1 MKQIYTYKY
10 RIYPTEEQKVIFAK
24 HFGCCRFVYNY
35 FLNREKEFYLNN
47 KEDIES
53 KRIKG
58 HNTAFD
64 NLKVLTQ
71 LKKQEE
77 FSWLNDVG
85 AHSLGLALK
94 NLEIAYSN
102 FFKKRARFP
111 KFKKKTHYQSY
122 NIDNLTLYIKNEKL
136 HIPKIKDGIKIVVHR
151 PLEGKILNGTISK
164 TADERYFISI
174 TVEKEIVQLPE
185 KTKKIGIDL
194 GIKDFAV
201 ISDGSKIAN
210 PHFKKQEVNKL
221 KKLQRASSRKSK
233 DSHRREKCRI
243 KIARLNASITNKKND
258 LLHKLSSKL
267 INENQVICLEDLN
280 VKGMVKN
287 HRLAESIS
295 ECSWYEFVRQ
305 LDYKA
310 KWYGRT
316 VVKID
321 RFFPSSKTCSNCG
334 FIKESLNLSERT
346 WTCPKCG
353 ITHDRDMNAS
363 KNILKQGLNSLSFG
377 TNEYSR
383 GDEVN
388 LKSTESGIKY
398 RLRSDE
404 KEEKRLSPVSLKP

>member
-1 MKQIYTYKY
+1 MIQNYTYKY
-10 RIYPTEEQKVIFAK
+10 RIYPTEHQKEIFAK

-64 NLKVLTQ
+64 NQKILTQ
-71 LKKQEE
+71 LKKNKDFE
-77 FSWLNDVG
+77 WLKEVG
-85 AHSLGLALK
+85 SHSLGLALK
-94 NLEIAYSN
+94 NLESAYSN
-102 FFKKRARFP
+102 FFRKRAKFP
-111 KFKKKTHYQSY
+111 KFKKKSYHQSY
-122 NIDNLTLYIKNEKL
+122 NIDNLTLYIKNGKIY
-136 HIPKIKDGIKIVVHR
+136 IPKIKDGVKIIEHR

-164 TADERYFISI
+164 TAGEKYFISI
-174 TVEKEIVQLPE
+174 TVEKEIEELPVITNE
-185 KTKKIGIDL
+185 IGLDL

-201 ISDGSKIAN
+201 MSNGDKVTN
-210 PHFKKQEVNKL
+210 PHFKKKEVKKL
-221 KKLQRASSRKSK
+221 KKFQRALSRKKK
-233 DSHRREKCRI
+233 DSRRREKCRI
-243 KIARLNASITNKKND
+243 KLARLNASIKNKKND
-258 LLHKLSSKL
+258 FLHKLSSKL

-295 ECSWYEFVRQ
+295 ECSWFEFVRQ
-305 LDYKA
+305 LNYKA

-334 FIKESLNLSERT
+334 FIKESLNLSERK
-346 WTCPKCG
+346 WACPKCN
-353 ITHDRDMNAS
+353 TELDRDLNAA

-388 LKSTESGIKY
+388 LKSTKSGRKY

-404 KEEKRLSPVSLKP
+404 KEEKMLIPIL

>member
-77 FSWLNDVG
+77 FSWLKEVG
-85 AHSLGLALK
+85 SHSLGIALK
-94 NLEIAYSN
+94 NLEFAYSN
-102 FFKKRARFP
+102 FFKKKAKFP

-295 ECSWYEFVRQ
+295 ECSWCEFVRQ

-346 WTCPKCG
+346 WTCPKCET
-353 ITHDRDMNAS
+353 THDRDMNAS

>member
-1 MKQIYTYKY
+1 MIQNYTYKY
-10 RIYPTEEQKVIFAK
+10 RIYPTEEQKVIFSK

-64 NLKVLTQ
+64 NQKVLTQ
-71 LKKQEE
+71 LKKEKNYE
-77 FSWLNDVG
+77 WLKEVG
-85 AHSLGLALK
+85 SHSLGIALK
-94 NLEIAYSN
+94 NLEVAYNN
-102 FFKKRARFP
+102 FFKKKAGFP
-111 KFKKKTHYQSY
+111 KFKKKSHNESY
-122 NIDNLTLYIKNEKL
+122 HVDNITLYIKGDRVF
-136 HIPKIKDGIKIVVHR
+136 IPRIKGGVKIIEHR

-164 TADERYFISI
+164 TADEKYFISI
-174 TVEKEIVQLPE
+174 TVEKEIEVLPVE
-185 KTKKIGIDL
+185 TNKIGLDL

-201 ISDGSKIAN
+201 ISDGSKISN
-210 PHFKKQEVNKL
+210 PHFKKKEVKKL
-221 KKLQRASSRKSK
+221 KKLQRALSRKKKGSL
-233 DSHRREKCRI
+233 RREKCRI
-243 KIARLNASITNKKND
+243 KLARLNASINNKKND
-258 LLHKLSSKL
+258 FLHKLSSKL

-295 ECSWYEFVRQ
+295 ECSWFEFSRKLEQ
-305 LDYKA
+305 KA

-334 FIKESLNLSERT
+334 FIKESLNLSERK

-353 ITHDRDMNAS
+353 INHDRDLNAA

-383 GDEVN
+383 GDEVK
-388 LKSTESGIKY
+388 LKSPVVKMY

-404 KEEKRLSPVSLKP
+404 KFTL

>member
-1 MKQIYTYKY
+1 MKQNYTYKY
-10 RIYPTEEQKVIFAK
+10 RIYPTEEQKVIFSK

-64 NLKVLTQ
+64 NQKVLTQ
-71 LKKQEE
+71 MKKQEE
-77 FSWLNDVG
+77 FSWLKEVG
-85 AHSLGLALK
+85 SHSLGITLK
-94 NLEIAYSN
+94 NLEIAYNN
-102 FFKKRARFP
+102 FFKKRAKFP
-111 KFKKKTHYQSY
+111 KFKKKSHYQSY
-122 NIDNLTLYIKNEKL
+122 NIDNLTLYIEEGRVY
-136 HIPKIKDGIKIVVHR
+136 IPKIKDGVKIIEHR

-164 TADERYFISI
+164 TADEKYFISI
-174 TVEKEIVQLPE
+174 TVEKEIEELPVE
-185 KTKKIGIDL
+185 TNKIGLDL

-201 ISDGSKIAN
+201 ISNGTKISN
-210 PHFKKQEVNKL
+210 PHFKKKEVKKL
-221 KKLQRASSRKSK
+221 KKLQRALSRKQKNSR
-233 DSHRREKCRI
+233 RREKCRI
-243 KIARLNASITNKKND
+243 KLARKQNKIVNKKND
-258 LLHKLSSKL
+258 FLHKLSSKL

-295 ECSWYEFVRQ
+295 ECSWFEFVRQ
-305 LDYKA
+305 LEYKA

-334 FIKESLNLSERT
+334 FIKDNLTLKERE

-353 ITHDRDMNAS
+353 AELDRDLNAS

-383 GDEVN
+383 GDEVK
-388 LKSTESGIKY
+388 LKSPVVKRY
-398 RLRSDE
+398 RLRNDE
-404 KEEKRLSPVSLKP
+404 KEDNRTLLK

>member
-1 MKQIYTYKY
+1 MIQNYTYKY
-10 RIYPTEEQKVIFAK
+10 RIYPTEEQKLIFSK

-53 KRIKG
+53 KRIKR

-64 NLKVLTQ
+64 NQKVLTQ
-71 LKKQEE
+71 LKKDKNYE
-77 FSWLNDVG
+77 WLKEVG
-85 AHSLGLALK
+85 SHSLGITLK
-94 NLEIAYSN
+94 NLEIAYNN
-102 FFKKRARFP
+102 FFKKKAGFP
-111 KFKKKTHYQSY
+111 KFKKKSY
-122 NIDNLTLYIKNEKL
+122 SESYHVDNITLYIKGDRVF
-136 HIPKIKDGIKIVVHR
+136 IPRIKGGVKIIEHR

-164 TADERYFISI
+164 TADEKYFISI
-174 TVEKEIVQLPE
+174 TVEKEIEELPE
-185 KTKKIGIDL
+185 ETNEIGLDL

-201 ISDGSKIAN
+201 ISNGDKVTN
-210 PHFKKQEVNKL
+210 PHFKKKEVKKL
-221 KKLQRASSRKSK
+221 KKLQRALSRKKK
-233 DSHRREKCRI
+233 DSRRREKCRI
-243 KIARLNASITNKKND
+243 KLARKQSKIVNKKND
-258 LLHKLSSKL
+258 FLHKLSSKL

-295 ECSWYEFVRQ
+295 ECSWFEFGRKLTQ
-305 LDYKA
+305 KA

-334 FIKESLNLSERT
+334 FIKETLNLSERK

-353 ITHDRDMNAS
+353 INHDRDLNAA

-377 TNEYSR
+377 TSEYSR

-388 LKSTESGIKY
+388 LKSTKSGRKY

-404 KEEKRLSPVSLKP
+404 KFTL

>member
-1 MKQIYTYKY
+1 MKQNYTYKF
-10 RIYPTEEQKVIFAK
+10 RIYPTEEQKVIFSK

-64 NLKVLTQ
+64 NQKILTQ
-71 LKKQEE
+71 LKKDKNYE
-77 FSWLNDVG
+77 WLKEVG
-85 AHSLGLALK
+85 SHSLGITLK
-94 NLEIAYSN
+94 NLEIAYNN
-102 FFKKRARFP
+102 FFKKRAKFP
-111 KFKKKTHYQSY
+111 KFKKKSYYQSY
-122 NIDNLTLYIKNEKL
+122 NIDNLTLYIKNGKL
-136 HIPKIKDGIKIVVHR
+136 YIPKVKDGVKIIEHR
-151 PLEGKILNGTISK
+151 PLEGKILNGTIYK
-164 TADERYFISI
+164 TADEKYFISI
-174 TVEKEIVQLPE
+174 TVEKEIEELPVE
-185 KTKKIGIDL
+185 TNKIGLDL

-201 ISDGSKIAN
+201 ISNGVKVTN
-210 PHFKKQEVNKL
+210 PHFKKKEVKKL
-221 KKLQRASSRKSK
+221 KKLQRALSRKKK
-233 DSHRREKCRI
+233 DSRRREKCRI
-243 KIARLNASITNKKND
+243 KLARLNASINNKKND
-258 LLHKLSSKL
+258 FLHKLSSKL

-295 ECSWYEFVRQ
+295 ECSWFEFTRQ

-334 FIKESLNLSERT
+334 FIKDTLNLSERK
-346 WTCPKCG
+346 WTCPKCN
-353 ITHDRDMNAS
+353 IELDRDLNAA

-388 LKSTESGIKY
+388 LKSTKSGRKY
-398 RLRSDE
+398 RLRNDE
-404 KEEKRLSPVSLKP
+404 KEDNRTLLK

>member
-1 MKQIYTYKY
+1 MKQNYTYKY

-64 NLKVLTQ
+64 NQKVLTQ

-77 FSWLNDVG
+77 FSWLKEVG
-85 AHSLGLALK
+85 SHSLELALK

-102 FFKKRARFP
+102 FFKKKAKFP

-243 KIARLNASITNKKND
+243 KLARLNASITNKKND
-258 LLHKLSSKL
+258 FLHKLSSKL

-310 KWYGRT
+310 KWYGRA

-388 LKSTESGIKY
+388 LKSTESGFKY

-404 KEEKRLSPVSLKP
+404 KEEKRLVLFL

>member
-1 MKQIYTYKY
+1 MKQNYTYKY
-10 RIYPTEEQKVIFAK
+10 RIYPTEEQKVTFAK

-71 LKKQEE
+71 LKKQKE
-77 FSWLNDVG
+77 FSWLNEV
-85 AHSLGLALK
+85 ASHSLGIALK
-94 NLEIAYSN
+94 NLEVAYSN
-102 FFKKRARFP
+102 FFKKRAKFP

-122 NIDNLTLYIKNEKL
+122 NIDNGTLYIKNEKL
-136 HIPKIKDGIKIVVHR
+136 HIPKIRDGIKIVVHR

-174 TVEKEIVQLPE
+174 TVEKEICKLPE
-185 KTKKIGIDL
+185 KTNKIGIDL

-201 ISDGSKIAN
+201 ISDGSKISN
-210 PHFKKQEVNKL
+210 PHFKKKEVNKL
-221 KKLQRASSRKSK
+221 KKLQRALSRKSK
-233 DSHRREKCRI
+233 DSHRREKCRV
-243 KIARLNASITNKKND
+243 KLAKLNTSITNRKND
-258 LLHKLSSKL
+258 FLYKLSSKL
-267 INENQVICLEDLN
+267 INENQVICLESLN

-353 ITHDRDMNAS
+353 TIHDRDMNAS

-404 KEEKRLSPVSLKP
+404 KEEKRTNPVSLKP

>member
-1 MKQIYTYKY
+1 MIQNYTYKY
-10 RIYPTEEQKVIFAK
+10 RIYPTEEQKVIFSK

-47 KEDIES
+47 KEDIEA

-64 NLKVLTQ
+64 NLKILTQ
-71 LKKQEE
+71 MKKQDE
-77 FSWLNDVG
+77 FSWLKEVG
-85 AHSLGLALK
+85 SHSLCIALK
-94 NLEIAYSN
+94 NLEIAYNN
-102 FFKKRARFP
+102 FFKKRAKFP
-111 KFKKKTHYQSY
+111 KFKKKSYHQSY
-122 NIDNLTLYIKNEKL
+122 NIDNLTLYIKNGRIY
-136 HIPKIKDGIKIVVHR
+136 IPKIKDGVKIVEHR

-164 TADERYFISI
+164 TADEKYFISI
-174 TVEKEIVQLPE
+174 TVEKEI
-185 KTKKIGIDL
+185 KTLSIDDTKSVGIDL
-194 GIKDFAV
+194 GIKDFIT
-201 ISDGSKIAN
+201 ISNGDKVAN
-210 PHFKKQEVNKL
+210 PHFKKKEVKKL
-221 KKLQRASSRKSK
+221 KKLQRVLSHKKK
-233 DSHRREKCRI
+233 DSRRREKCRI
-243 KIARLNASITNKKND
+243 KLVRKHSKIVNKKND
-258 LLHKLSSKL
+258 FLHKLSSKL

-287 HRLAESIS
+287 HCLAESIS

-305 LDYKA
+305 LGYKA

-334 FIKESLNLSERT
+334 FIKETLNLSERK
-346 WTCPKCG
+346 WICPKCG
-353 ITHDRDMNAS
+353 SELDRDINAA

-388 LKSTESGIKY
+388 LKSTKSGRKY
-398 RLRSDE
+398 RQRSDE
-404 KEEKRLSPVSLKP
+404 KEDNRTPLR

>member
-1 MKQIYTYKY
+1 MKQNYTYKY
-10 RIYPTEEQKVIFAK
+10 RIYPTEEQKVIFDK

-64 NLKVLTQ
+64 NLKVLTK

-77 FSWLNDVG
+77 FSWLNEVG

-102 FFKKRARFP
+102 FFKKRAKFP
-111 KFKKKTHYQSY
+111 KFKKKNHYQSY
-122 NIDNLTLYIKNEKL
+122 NIDNLTLYIKNGKL

-185 KTKKIGIDL
+185 KTNKIGIDL

-210 PHFKKQEVNKL
+210 PHFKKKEVNKL
-221 KKLQRASSRKSK
+221 KKLQRALSRKSK

-243 KIARLNASITNKKND
+243 KFAKLNASITNKKND
-258 LLHKLSSKL
+258 FLHKLSSKL

-295 ECSWYEFVRQ
+295 ECSWCEFSRQ

-353 ITHDRDMNAS
+353 TTHDRDMNAS

-388 LKSTESGIKY
+388 LKSTLSSPKY

-404 KEEKRLSPVSLKP
+404 KEEKRTNPVSLKP

>member
-77 FSWLNDVG
+77 FSWLKEVG
-85 AHSLGLALK
+85 SHSLGIALK
-94 NLEIAYSN
+94 NLEFAYSN
-102 FFKKRARFP
+102 FFKKKAKFP

-185 KTKKIGIDL
+185 KTKKFGIDL

-295 ECSWYEFVRQ
+295 ECSWCEFVRQ

-346 WTCPKCG
+346 WTCPKCET
-353 ITHDRDMNAS
+353 THDRDMNAS

>member
-1 MKQIYTYKY
+1 MKQNYTYKY
-10 RIYPTEEQKVIFAK
+10 RIYPTEEQKVIFSK

-47 KEDIES
+47 REDIEA

-58 HNTAFD
+58 HNTVFD
-64 NLKVLTQ
+64 NQKVLTQ
-71 LKKQEE
+71 LKKDKNYE
-77 FSWLNDVG
+77 WLKEVG
-85 AHSLGLALK
+85 SHSLGLALK
-94 NLEIAYSN
+94 NLESAYSN
-102 FFKKRARFP
+102 FFRKRAKFP
-111 KFKKKTHYQSY
+111 KFKKKSHYQSY
-122 NIDNLTLYIKNEKL
+122 NIDNLTLYIKGDKL
-136 HIPKIKDGIKIVVHR
+136 FIPKIKDGVKIVEHR

-164 TADERYFISI
+164 TADDKYFISI
-174 TVEKEIVQLPE
+174 TVEKEIEESPVE
-185 KTKKIGIDL
+185 TNRIGIDL

-201 ISDGSKIAN
+201 ISNGTKITN
-210 PHFKKQEVNKL
+210 PHFKKKEVKKL
-221 KKLQRASSRKSK
+221 KKLQRALSRKKK
-233 DSHRREKCRI
+233 DSRRREKCRI
-243 KIARLNASITNKKND
+243 KFARLQSKIVNKKTD
-258 LLHKLSSKL
+258 FLHKLSSKL

-295 ECSWYEFVRQ
+295 ECSWFEFTRQ

-316 VVKID
+316 VIKID

-334 FIKESLNLSERT
+334 FIKDNLTLKERE

-353 ITHDRDMNAS
+353 IEHDRDLNAS

-388 LKSTESGIKY
+388 LKSPVVKKVS
-398 RLRSDE
+398 S
-404 KEEKRLSPVSLKP
+404 EKR

>member
-1 MKQIYTYKY
+1 MIQNYTYKY
-10 RIYPTEEQKVIFAK
+10 RIYPTEEQKVIFSK

-71 LKKQEE
+71 MKKQEE
-77 FSWLNDVG
+77 FSWLKEVG
-85 AHSLGLALK
+85 SHSLGIALK
-94 NLEIAYSN
+94 NLEIAYNN
-102 FFKKRARFP
+102 FFKKRAKFP
-111 KFKKKTHYQSY
+111 KFKKKSYRQSY
-122 NIDNLTLYIKNEKL
+122 NIDNLTLYIKNGRVY
-136 HIPKIKDGIKIVVHR
+136 IPKIKDGVKIVEHR

-174 TVEKEIVQLPE
+174 TVEKEIDILPE
-185 KTKKIGIDL
+185 ETNKIGIDL
-194 GIKDFAV
+194 GVKDCAA
-201 ISDGSKIAN
+201 ISNGVKIQN
-210 PHFKKQEVNKL
+210 PHFKKKEVKKL
-221 KKLQRASSRKSK
+221 KKLQRALSRKKK
-233 DSHRREKCRI
+233 DSRRREKCRI
-243 KIARLNASITNKKND
+243 KLARKQSKIVNKKKD
-258 LLHKLSSKL
+258 FLHKLSSKL

-280 VKGMVKN
+280 VKGMIKN
-287 HRLAESIS
+287 HCLADSIS
-295 ECSWYEFVRQ
+295 ECSWFEFVRQ
-305 LDYKA
+305 LEYKA
-310 KWYGRT
+310 NWYGRT
-316 VVKID
+316 IVKID

-334 FIKESLNLSERT
+334 FIKETLNLSERK

-353 ITHDRDMNAS
+353 SELDRDINAA

-388 LKSTESGIKY
+388 LESTKSGRKY
-398 RLRSDE
+398 RRRNDE
-404 KEEKRLSPVSLKP
+404 KEGNRTLLR

>member
-1 MKQIYTYKY
+1 MIQNYTYKY
-10 RIYPTEEQKVIFAK
+10 RIYPTEQQKEIFAK

-47 KEDIES
+47 KEDIEA

-64 NLKVLTQ
+64 NQKVLTQ
-71 LKKQEE
+71 LKKDKNYE
-77 FSWLNDVG
+77 WLKEVG
-85 AHSLGLALK
+85 SHSLGIALK
-94 NLEIAYSN
+94 NLEVAYNN
-102 FFKKRARFP
+102 FFKKKAGFP
-111 KFKKKTHYQSY
+111 KFKKKSY
-122 NIDNLTLYIKNEKL
+122 NESYHVDNITLYIKGDRVF
-136 HIPKIKDGIKIVVHR
+136 IPRIKGGVKIIEHR

-164 TADERYFISI
+164 TADEKYFISI
-174 TVEKEIVQLPE
+174 TVEKEIDMLPVV
-185 KTKKIGIDL
+185 TNKIGLDL

-201 ISDGSKIAN
+201 ISNGVKVTN
-210 PHFKKQEVNKL
+210 PHFKKKEVKKL
-221 KKLQRASSRKSK
+221 KKLQRALSRKKKESR
-233 DSHRREKCRI
+233 RREKCRI
-243 KIARLNASITNKKND
+243 KLARKQSRIVNKKND
-258 LLHKLSSKL
+258 FLHKLSSKL

-295 ECSWYEFVRQ
+295 ECSWFEFGRKLTQ
-305 LDYKA
+305 KA

-334 FIKESLNLSERT
+334 FIKESLNLSERK

-353 ITHDRDMNAS
+353 IIHDRDLNAA

-388 LKSTESGIKY
+388 LKSTKSGRKY
-398 RLRSDE
+398 RLRNDE
-404 KEEKRLSPVSLKP
+404 KFTL